1 LELVSRP
8 PESGPRSRGWRL
20 SLWPR
25 SLFGQLFV
33 AVLIGVLA
41 ATLISLFLVSRE
53 RDRTLA
59 QASVRE
65 WSRRV
70 VDMTASMQLL
80 QPGERI
86 EANSLLQ
93 NWPRPPFPPFRRP
106 RPSRPA
112 RADLLEPILE
122 MPGLPTPIPD
132 FRQSLEQQLRLVFG
146 PGYQVA
152 VTPTTDLTK
161 PAMTLG
167 RPGAESFE
175 RGGQMFDVSVGVP
188 GGDTLLFRLAQGQRG
203 APLPRSLLFNLILL
217 SVLTAIAV
225 YAVTRGITRPLSEL
239 AQAAEGV
246 GRDLRQPP
254 LVERGS
260 REVRDAARAFNTM
273 QERMQRHVDSRT
285 RVLAA
290 MSHDLKTPLTRLRLR
305 MATLDDADLQTRV
318 DRDLDEM
325 EGMVHGALT
334 LLRGLND
341 DEPAEAVDIN
351 ELLAALQGEFAE
363 MGAPFELQGRARAL
377 YAGKPM
383 GLKRCLTNLISNAIK
398 FGGGVSVTVEDG
410 AALVIAVRDQGPGI
424 PAEHLARVFE
434 PFYRVES
441 SRNRDTGGTGLG
453 LCIARDIAQAH
464 GGALTLSN
472 LPQRGLQATLTLP
485 RSA

>member
-1 LELVSRP
+1 LGLGSRP
-8 PESGPRSRGWRL
+8 PESSLRPRGRQL
-20 SLWPR
+20 SFWPR
-25 SLFGQLFV
+25 SLFGQLFA
-33 AVLIGVLA
+33 AVLIGVVA
-41 ATLISLFLVSRE
+41 ASLISLFLVSRE
-53 RDRTLA
+53 RDRTLV

-86 EANSLLQ
+86 EASSLLQ
-93 NWPRPPFPPFRRP
+93 NWPRPQFRRP
-106 RPSRPA
+106 RPPPEA
-112 RADLLEPILE
+112 MLEPLLEP
-122 MPGLPTPIPD
+122 PGLPTPIPD
-132 FRQSLEQQLRLVFG
+132 FRRSLEDQLRLVFG

-152 VTPTTDLTK
+152 VAPTTDTK
-161 PAMTLG
+161 KAAVTLS
-167 RPGAESFE
+167 RPGAEAFE
-175 RGGQMFDVSVGVP
+175 RGGQLYDVSVGIP
-188 GGDTLLFRLAQGQRG
+188 GGDTLLFRLAQGERG
-203 APLPRSLLFNLILL
+203 APLPRSLLFNLILMG
-217 SVLTAIAV
+217 VLIAIAL
-225 YAVTRGITRPLSEL
+225 YAVTRGITRPLSDL
-239 AQAAEGV
+239 ARAAEAV

-260 REVRDAARAFNTM
+260 REVRDAAHAFNTM

-305 MATLDDADLQTRV
+305 MATLDDPDLQTRV

-325 EGMVHGALT
+325 ESMVHGALT

-341 DEPAEAVDIN
+341 DEPAEAVDLN
-351 ELLAALQGEFAE
+351 ELLATLQGEFAE
-363 MGAPFELQGRARAL
+363 MGTPFEVQGRASVL
-377 YAGKPM
+377 YAGKPAA
-383 GLKRCLTNLISNAIK
+383 LKRCLTNLITNATK
-398 FGGGVSVTVEDG
+398 FGGGVSVQVDDG
-410 AALVIAVRDQGPGI
+410 VAVVIRVRDQGPGI
-424 PAEHLARVFE
+424 PAEHLERVFE

-464 GGALTLSN
+464 GGALTLMN

-485 RSA
+485 RST

>member
-1 LELVSRP
+1 MGLGSRP
-8 PESGPRSRGWRL
+8 PEANPRPRRWRL
-20 SLWPR
+20 SFWPR
-25 SLFGQLFV
+25 SLFAQLFF

-41 ATLISLFLVSRE
+41 ATLISTYLVSRD
-53 RDRTLA
+53 RDRTLV

-80 QPGERI
+80 QPDERVQ
-86 EANSLLQ
+86 ASSLLQ
-93 NWPRPPFPPFRRP
+93 GSQFRRP
-106 RPSRPA
+106 RRPPPGP
-112 RADLLEPILE
+112 RLQPLFQP
-122 MPGLPTPIPD
+122 PGLSATLPD
-132 FRQSLEQQLRLVFG
+132 FRQSLERQLRQVLG
-146 PGYQVA
+146 PDYQVA
-152 VTPTTDLTK
+152 VTPTTEPNKTALI
-161 PAMTLG
+161 LG
-167 RPGAESFE
+167 RPGAEAFE
-175 RGGQMFDVSVGVP
+175 RGGQLYDVNIGIP
-188 GGDTLLFRLAQGQRG
+188 GGDALLFRLAQGQRV

-217 SVLTAIAV
+217 AVLTAIAI
-225 YAVTRGITRPLSEL
+225 YAVTRGITRPLSDL
-239 AQAAEGV
+239 SRAAEAV

-305 MATLDDADLQTRV
+305 VATLEDPDLQFRV

-325 EGMVHGALT
+325 ENMVHGALT
-334 LLRGLND
+334 VLRGLND

-351 ELLAALQGEFAE
+351 QLLGTLQTEFAE
-363 MGAPFELQGRARAL
+363 IGTPFEVQGRVGVL

-383 GLKRCLTNLISNAIK
+383 ALKRCLTNLLSNASK
-398 FGGGVSVTVEDG
+398 FGGGVSVQVTDG
-410 AALVIAVRDQGPGI
+410 TAVTISVRDRGPGI
-424 PAEHLARVFE
+424 PPEHLVRVFE

-464 GGALTLSN
+464 GGSLTLSN
-472 LPQRGLQATLTLP
+472 LPQGGLQATLTLP
-485 RSA
+485 RSS

>member
-1 LELVSRP
+1 MGLGSRP
-8 PESGPRSRGWRL
+8 PEVNLRPRGWRW
-20 SLWPR
+20 SFWPR
-25 SLFGQLFV
+25 SLFGQLFA
-33 AVLIGVLA
+33 AVLIGVVA
-41 ATLISLFLVSRE
+41 ASLISLFLVSRE
-53 RDRTLA
+53 RDRTLI

-70 VDMTASMQLL
+70 IDMTASMQLL

-86 EANSLLQ
+86 EASSLLQ
-93 NWPRPPFPPFRRP
+93 NWPRPQFRRP
-106 RPSRPA
+106 RPPPEP
-112 RADLLEPILE
+112 LLEPLLE
-122 MPGLPTPIPD
+122 PPGLPTPIPD
-132 FRQSLEQQLRLVFG
+132 FRQSLEEQLRLVFG

-152 VTPTTDLTK
+152 VTPTTDPKRQALT
-161 PAMTLG
+161 LN
-167 RPGAESFE
+167 RPGAEAFE
-175 RGGQMFDVSVGVP
+175 RGGQLYDVSVGIP

-203 APLPRSLLFNLILL
+203 APLPRSLLFNLILMGL
-217 SVLTAIAV
+217 LIAIAL
-225 YAVTRGITRPLSEL
+225 YAVTRGITRPLSDL
-239 AQAAEGV
+239 ARAAEAV

-260 REVRDAARAFNTM
+260 REVRDAAHAFNTM

-305 MATLDDADLQTRV
+305 MATIDDADLQTRV
-318 DRDLDEM
+318 DRDLAEM
-325 EGMVHGALT
+325 ENMVHGALT

-351 ELLAALQGEFAE
+351 ELLTMLQGEFAE
-363 MGAPFELQGRARAL
+363 MGTPFEVHGRARVL

-383 GLKRCLTNLISNAIK
+383 ALKRCLTNLITNATK
-398 FGGGVSVTVEDG
+398 FGGGVSVQVDDG
-410 AALVIAVRDQGPGI
+410 AAVVIRVRDQGPGI
-424 PAEHLARVFE
+424 PLEHLARVFE

-464 GGALTLSN
+464 GGALTLMN

-485 RSA
+485 RST

>member
-1 LELVSRP
+1 
-8 PESGPRSRGWRL
+8 
-20 SLWPR
+20 
-25 SLFGQLFV
+25 
-33 AVLIGVLA
+33 VLIGVLA
-41 ATLISLFLVSRE
+41 ASLISLFLVSRE
-53 RDRTLA
+53 RDRTLV

-86 EANSLLQ
+86 EGSALLQ
-93 NWPRPPFPPFRRP
+93 NWPRSQFRRQ
-106 RPSRPA
+106 RPPPQRV
-112 RADLLEPILE
+112 LEPLLAP
-122 MPGLPTPIPD
+122 PGLPTPLPD
-132 FRQSLEQQLRLVFG
+132 FRQSLEQQLKFLFG

-152 VTPTTDLTK
+152 VVPTTDTAK
-161 PAMTLG
+161 PAMTLA
-167 RPGAESFE
+167 RPGAETFE
-175 RGGQMFDVSVGVP
+175 RGGQLYDVSVGIP
-188 GGDTLLFRLAQGQRG
+188 GGDNLLFRLAQGQRG

-217 SVLTAIAV
+217 ALLVAVAV
-225 YAVTRGITRPLSEL
+225 YVVTRGITRPLSDL
-239 AQAAEGV
+239 ARAAEAV

-260 REVRDAARAFNTM
+260 RELRDAARAFNTM
-273 QERMQRHVDSRT
+273 QERMQRYVDSRT

-305 MATLDDADLQTRV
+305 VTTIDDPDMQFRV

-325 EGMVHGALT
+325 ENMVHGALT

-351 ELLAALQGEFAE
+351 ELLGTLQGEFAE
-363 MGAPFELQGRARAL
+363 MGTPFEVHGRVRVL

-383 GLKRCLTNLISNAIK
+383 ALKRCLTNLISNATK
-398 FGGGVSVTVEDG
+398 FGGGVSVHLQDG
-410 AALVIAVRDQGPGI
+410 AAVTIAVRDQGPGI
-424 PAEHLARVFE
+424 PAEYLARVFE
-434 PFYRVES
+434 PYYRIES

-485 RSA
+485 RSG

>member
-1 LELVSRP
+1 M
-8 PESGPRSRGWRL
+8 
-20 SLWPR
+20 
-25 SLFGQLFV
+25 
-33 AVLIGVLA
+33 LIGVLA
-41 ATLISLFLVSRE
+41 ASLISLFLVSRE
-53 RDRTLA
+53 RDRTLV

-86 EANSLLQ
+86 EGSALLQ
-93 NWPRPPFPPFRRP
+93 NWPRSQFRRQ
-106 RPSRPA
+106 RPPPQRV
-112 RADLLEPILE
+112 LEPLLAP
-122 MPGLPTPIPD
+122 PGLPTPLPD
-132 FRQSLEQQLRLVFG
+132 FRQSLEQQLKFLFG
-146 PGYQVA
+146 PGYHVA
-152 VTPTTDLTK
+152 VVPTTDTAK
-161 PAMTLG
+161 PAMTLA
-167 RPGAESFE
+167 RPGAETFE
-175 RGGQMFDVSVGVP
+175 RGGQLYDVSVGIP
-188 GGDTLLFRLAQGQRG
+188 GGDNLLFRLAQGQRG

-217 SVLTAIAV
+217 ALLVAVAV
-225 YAVTRGITRPLSEL
+225 YVVTRGITRPLSDL
-239 AQAAEGV
+239 ARAAEAV

-260 REVRDAARAFNTM
+260 RELRDAARAFNTM
-273 QERMQRHVDSRT
+273 QERMQRYVDSRT

-305 MATLDDADLQTRV
+305 VTTIDDPDMQFRV

-325 EGMVHGALT
+325 ENMVHGALT

-351 ELLAALQGEFAE
+351 ELLGTLQGEFAE
-363 MGAPFELQGRARAL
+363 MGTPFEVHGRVRVL

-383 GLKRCLTNLISNAIK
+383 ALKRCLTNLISNATK
-398 FGGGVSVTVEDG
+398 FGGGVSVHLQDG
-410 AALVIAVRDQGPGI
+410 AAVTIAVRDQGPGI
-424 PAEHLARVFE
+424 PAEYLARVFE
-434 PFYRVES
+434 PYYRIES

-485 RSA
+485 RSG

>member
-1 LELVSRP
+1 
-8 PESGPRSRGWRL
+8 
-20 SLWPR
+20 
-25 SLFGQLFV
+25 
-33 AVLIGVLA
+33 VLIGVLA
-41 ATLISLFLVSRE
+41 ASLISLFLVSRE
-53 RDRTLA
+53 RDRTLV

-86 EANSLLQ
+86 EGSALLQ
-93 NWPRPPFPPFRRP
+93 NWPRSQFRRQ
-106 RPSRPA
+106 RPPPQRV
-112 RADLLEPILE
+112 LEPLLAP
-122 MPGLPTPIPD
+122 PGLPTPLPD
-132 FRQSLEQQLRLVFG
+132 FRQSLEQQLKFLFG
-146 PGYQVA
+146 PGYHVA
-152 VTPTTDLTK
+152 VVPTTDTAK
-161 PAMTLG
+161 PAMTLA
-167 RPGAESFE
+167 RPGAETFE
-175 RGGQMFDVSVGVP
+175 RGGQLYDVSVGIP
-188 GGDTLLFRLAQGQRG
+188 GGDNLLFRLAQGQRG

-217 SVLTAIAV
+217 ALLVAVAV
-225 YAVTRGITRPLSEL
+225 YVVTRGITRPLSDL
-239 AQAAEGV
+239 ARAAEAV

-260 REVRDAARAFNTM
+260 RELRDAARAFNTM
-273 QERMQRHVDSRT
+273 QERMQRYVDSRT

-305 MATLDDADLQTRV
+305 VTTIDDPDMQFRV

-325 EGMVHGALT
+325 ENMVHGALT

-351 ELLAALQGEFAE
+351 ELLGTLQGEFAE
-363 MGAPFELQGRARAL
+363 MGTPFEVHGRVRVL

-383 GLKRCLTNLISNAIK
+383 ALKRCLTNLISNATK
-398 FGGGVSVTVEDG
+398 FGGGVSVHLQDG
-410 AALVIAVRDQGPGI
+410 AAVTIAVRDQGPGI
-424 PAEHLARVFE
+424 PAEYLARVFE
-434 PFYRVES
+434 PYYRIES

-485 RSA
+485 RSG

>member
-1 LELVSRP
+1 MP
-8 PESGPRSRGWRL
+8 AGGWRL
-20 SLWPR
+20 SFWPR

-33 AVLIGVLA
+33 AVFIGVVA
-41 ATLISLFLVSRE
+41 ATLISVFLVSRE
-53 RDRTLA
+53 RDRTLV

-80 QPGERI
+80 QPSERN
-86 EANSLLQ
+86 EASVLLQ
-93 NWPRPPFPPFRRP
+93 NWPRPQFRRP
-106 RPSRPA
+106 RPPPGPV
-112 RADLLEPILE
+112 LEPLFAP
-122 MPGLPTPIPD
+122 PGMPTPIPD
-132 FRQSLEQQLRLVFG
+132 FRQSLEEQLRFVFG
-146 PGYQVA
+146 PGYQVS
-152 VTPTTDLTK
+152 VVPTTNPTRT
-161 PAMTLG
+161 AMTLS
-167 RPGAESFE
+167 RPGAVAFE
-175 RGGQMFDVSVGVP
+175 RGGQLYDVSVGIP
-188 GGDTLLFRLAQGQRG
+188 GGDTLLFRLAQGQRV
-203 APLPRSLLFNLILL
+203 APLPRSLLFNLGLL
-217 SVLTAIAV
+217 ALLIAIAV
-225 YAVTRGITRPLSEL
+225 YAVTRGITRPLSDL
-239 AQAAEGV
+239 ARAAEAV
-246 GRDLRQPP
+246 GRDLRQPA
-254 LVERGS
+254 LIERGS

-305 MATLDDADLQTRV
+305 MATLEDQDLQSRV

-325 EGMVHGALT
+325 ENMVRGALA

-351 ELLAALQGEFAE
+351 ELLTTLQAEFAE
-363 MGAPFELQGRARAL
+363 MGAPFAVTGRARRL

-383 GLKRCLTNLISNAIK
+383 ALKRCLTNLISNATK
-398 FGGGVSVTVEDG
+398 FGGGVSAQVEDG
-410 AALVIAVRDQGPGI
+410 SAVIIHIRDQGPGI
-424 PAEHLARVFE
+424 APEHLARVFE

-464 GGALTLSN
+464 GGALTLQN

-485 RSA
+485 RSG

>member
-1 LELVSRP
+1 LGLRSRP
-8 PESGPRSRGWRL
+8 REGKVRPRGWRE

-25 SLFGQLFV
+25 SLFGQLFI

-53 RDRTLA
+53 RDRTLV

-80 QPGERI
+80 QPGERL
-86 EANSLLQ
+86 EASALLQ
-93 NWPRPPFPPFRRP
+93 NWPRSQFRRP
-106 RPSRPA
+106 RLPPST
-112 RADLLEPILE
+112 LLEPLLE
-122 MPGLPTPIPD
+122 PPGLPTPLPD
-132 FRQSLEQQLRLVFG
+132 FRQSLEQQLKFVLG
-146 PGYQVA
+146 PGYQVS
-152 VTPTTDLTK
+152 VVPTSDAAK
-161 PAMTLG
+161 PALTLA

-175 RGGQMFDVSVGVP
+175 RGGQLYDVSVGIP
-188 GGDTLLFRLAQGQRG
+188 GGDNLLFRLAQGQRG
-203 APLPRSLLFNLILL
+203 APLPRALLFNLMLL
-217 SVLTAIAV
+217 ALLVAVAV
-225 YAVTRGITRPLSEL
+225 YLVTRGITRPLSDL
-239 AQAAEGV
+239 ARAAEAV

-260 REVRDAARAFNTM
+260 RELRDAARAFNTM
-273 QERMQRHVDSRT
+273 QERMQRYVDSRT

-305 MATLDDADLQTRV
+305 MATIDDADMQFRV

-325 EGMVHGALT
+325 ENMVHGALT

-341 DEPAEAVDIN
+341 DEPAEAVDLN
-351 ELLAALQGEFAE
+351 ELLGTLQGEFAE
-363 MGAPFELQGRARAL
+363 MGTPFEVHGRVRVL

-383 GLKRCLTNLISNAIK
+383 GLKRCLTNLISNATK
-398 FGGGVSVTVEDG
+398 FGGNVSVHLQDG
-410 AALVIAVRDQGPGI
+410 AAVVIAIRDQGPGI
-424 PAEHLARVFE
+424 AAEHLARVFE
-434 PFYRVES
+434 PFYRIES

-485 RSA
+485 RST

>member
-1 LELVSRP
+1 LGLRSKP
-8 PESGPRSRGWRL
+8 PEGKARPRGWRV

-25 SLFGQLFV
+25 SLFGQLFI

-41 ATLISLFLVSRE
+41 ASLISLFLVSRE
-53 RDRTLA
+53 RDRTLV

-80 QPGERI
+80 QPGERL
-86 EANSLLQ
+86 EASALLQ
-93 NWPRPPFPPFRRP
+93 NWPRAPFRRQ
-106 RPSRPA
+106 RPPPQT
-112 RADLLEPILE
+112 LLEPLLAP
-122 MPGLPTPIPD
+122 PGLPTPLPD
-132 FRQSLEQQLRLVFG
+132 FRQSLEQQLKFVFG
-146 PGYQVA
+146 PGYQVS
-152 VTPTTDLTK
+152 VVPTTDAAI
-161 PAMTLG
+161 PAMTLA

-175 RGGQMFDVSVGVP
+175 RGGQQYDVSVGIP
-188 GGDTLLFRLAQGQRG
+188 GGDQLLFRLAQGQRG

-217 SVLTAIAV
+217 ALLVAIAV
-225 YAVTRGITRPLSEL
+225 YVVTRGITRPLSDL
-239 AQAAEGV
+239 ARAAEAV

-273 QERMQRHVDSRT
+273 QERMQRYVDSRT

-305 MATLDDADLQTRV
+305 MTTIEDPDMQFRV

-325 EGMVHGALT
+325 ENMVHGALT

-351 ELLAALQGEFAE
+351 ELIGTLQGEFAE
-363 MGAPFELQGRARAL
+363 MGTPFEVHGRVRIL

-383 GLKRCLTNLISNAIK
+383 ALKRCLTNLISNATK
-398 FGGGVSVTVEDG
+398 FGGGVSVHVQDG
-410 AALVIAVRDQGPGI
+410 TAVTIAVRDQGPGI

>member
-1 LELVSRP
+1 MGLGSRP
-8 PESGPRSRGWRL
+8 PEANPRPRRWRL
-20 SLWPR
+20 SFWPR
-25 SLFGQLFV
+25 SLFAQLFF

-41 ATLISLFLVSRE
+41 ATLISTYLVSRD
-53 RDRTLA
+53 RDSSLV

-80 QPGERI
+80 QPDERVQ
-86 EANSLLQ
+86 ASSLLQ
-93 NWPRPPFPPFRRP
+93 SSQYRRP
-106 RPSRPA
+106 RPRRPPPA
-112 RADLLEPILE
+112 PRLQPLFAP
-122 MPGLPTPIPD
+122 PGLSATVPD
-132 FRQSLEQQLRLVFG
+132 FRQSLERQLRQNLG
-146 PGYQVA
+146 SDYQVA
-152 VTPTTDLTK
+152 VMPTTDPSK
-161 PAMTLG
+161 PALILG
-167 RPGAESFE
+167 RPGAEAFE
-175 RGGQMFDVSVGVP
+175 RGGDLYDVSIGIP
-188 GGDTLLFRLAQGQRG
+188 GGDSLLFRLAQGQRV

-217 SVLTAIAV
+217 AVLTAIAI
-225 YAVTRGITRPLSEL
+225 YAVTRGITRPLSDL
-239 AQAAEGV
+239 SRAAEAV

-254 LVERGS
+254 LIERGS

-305 MATLDDADLQTRV
+305 VATLEDPDLQFRV

-325 EGMVHGALT
+325 ENMVHGALT
-334 LLRGLND
+334 VLRGLND

-351 ELLAALQGEFAE
+351 ELLGTLQTEFAE
-363 MGAPFELQGRARAL
+363 MGTPFEVHGRVRVL

-383 GLKRCLTNLISNAIK
+383 ALKRCLTNLLSNASK
-398 FGGGVSVTVEDG
+398 FGGGVSVHVKDG
-410 AALVIAVRDQGPGI
+410 AAVTISVRDCGPGI
-424 PAEHLARVFE
+424 PAEHLVRVFE

-464 GGALTLSN
+464 GGSLTLAN
-472 LPQRGLQATLTLP
+472 LPQGGLQATLTLP
-485 RSA
+485 RSS

>member
-1 LELVSRP
+1 LGLPSRP
-8 PESGPRSRGWRL
+8 PEGKVRPRGWRV

-25 SLFGQLFV
+25 SLFAQLFI

-53 RDRTLA
+53 RDRTLV

-80 QPGERI
+80 QPGERL
-86 EANSLLQ
+86 EASALLQ
-93 NWPRPPFPPFRRP
+93 NWPRSQFRRQRLP
-106 RPSRPA
+106 PPT
-112 RADLLEPILE
+112 LLEPLLE
-122 MPGLPTPIPD
+122 PPGLPTPLPD
-132 FRQSLEQQLRLVFG
+132 FRQSLEQQLKFVLG
-146 PGYQVA
+146 PSYQVS
-152 VTPTTDLTK
+152 VVPTSDAAK
-161 PAMTLG
+161 PAMTLA

-175 RGGQMFDVSVGVP
+175 RGGQLYDVSVGIP
-188 GGDTLLFRLAQGQRG
+188 GGDSLLFRLAQGQRG

-217 SVLTAIAV
+217 ALLVAIAV
-225 YAVTRGITRPLSEL
+225 YLVTRSITRPLSDL
-239 AQAAEGV
+239 ARAAEAV

-273 QERMQRHVDSRT
+273 QERMQRYVDSRT

-305 MATLDDADLQTRV
+305 MTTIEDADMQFRV

-325 EGMVHGALT
+325 ENMVHGALT

-341 DEPAEAVDIN
+341 DESAEAVDIN
-351 ELLAALQGEFAE
+351 ELLGTLQGEFGE
-363 MGAPFELQGRARAL
+363 MGTPFEVHGRVRVL

-383 GLKRCLTNLISNAIK
+383 ALKRCLTNLISNATK
-398 FGGGVSVTVEDG
+398 FGGGVTVHVQDG
-410 AALVIAVRDQGPGI
+410 AAVVIAVRDQGPGI

-485 RSA
+485 RSS